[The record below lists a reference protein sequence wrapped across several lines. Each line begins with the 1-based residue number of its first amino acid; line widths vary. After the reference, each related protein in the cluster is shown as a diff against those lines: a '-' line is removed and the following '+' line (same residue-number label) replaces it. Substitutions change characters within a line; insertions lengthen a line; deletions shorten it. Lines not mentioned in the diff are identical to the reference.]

1 MLDLK
6 IVGGTIIDGSGGVP
20 YAGSVGIQGDRIVA
34 IGDINED
41 AARVIDASG
50 KVVAPGFIDIHTH
63 YDAQAFWDPTFSPSC
78 YHGVTTILGGFCGFS
93 IAPLS
98 PESGAYL
105 LPMLARVEGM
115 PADTLRAGVP
125 WDWRTFGEF
134 LDRLEGRVLLNAG
147 FFVGHSAVRRL
158 VMGERANAGEAT
170 DAEIAAMRGLV
181 DQSLAEGALG
191 FSTTVSPS
199 HNDAEGNPVPSR
211 FASREEILTLASAVR
226 EHEGT
231 SLELLPNL
239 QRFDQEQV
247 NLLVDYSLAGGRPVN
262 WNVLVVSDG
271 GEQDRERVDRL
282 LEASRVARARGAE
295 VLALTFASAPTIRVN
310 FISGFVFDS
319 LPGWAP
325 LFKLPLDKRLKVLK
339 DQFVRDTLEQA
350 AGKSGGGLNLN
361 CWDEYLVIE
370 AFSPATK
377 RFEGRKIGEI
387 ARELGKSDFATL
399 IDIVV
404 ADKLRTSLMREAK
417 GNDAAGFKLR
427 GELWH
432 NDMTIVGASDAGAHM
447 DMIDTFA
454 FSTLLLQNAREF
466 GVMSLPEA
474 VHQLTQVPATAL
486 GIRDRGLLA
495 KGLYADLV
503 VFDGENVGRGP
514 VYTRYDLPGTTAE
527 GRLYADAIG
536 IDWVVV
542 NGQVVVRDGE
552 VAQARPGTVFRSG
565 RDTFTR
571 GIPALHEAA

>member
-78 YHGVTTILGGFCGFS
+78 YHGVTTILVGLCVFS

-105 LPMLARVEGM
+105 LPMLASVEGM

-310 FISGFVFDS
+310 FVSGFVFDS

-325 LFKLPLDKRLKVLK
+325 LFKLPLDKRLEVLK
-339 DQFVRDTLEQA
+339 DPFVRDTLEQA
-350 AGKSGGGLNLN
+350 AGNSGGGLNLN

-495 KGLYADLV
+495 QGLYADLV

-536 IDWVVV
+536 IDWVIV

-552 VAQARPGTVFRSG
+552 VAQVRPGTVFRSG
-565 RDTFTR
+565 RDTVTR